1 MFTFVYSPIRD
12 VENSTSAE
20 IVAKAF
26 YTDDTGITCR
36 ISALEAGIVHAF
48 LSEAGED
55 HQGRIVAFISRFDP
69 ITLKLFE

>member
-26 YTDDTGITCR
+26 YTDGTGITCR
-36 ISALEAGIVHAF
+36 ISVMDAGIGHAF
-48 LSEAGED
+48 LSEAGAD
-55 HQGRIVAFISRFDP
+55 HQGRIMAFICRFDP
-69 ITLKLFE
+69 ITLKSFE